1 MKIYAIKDR
10 MIDYFM
16 TPFTGESDRQ
26 VQAGLAQTIN
36 NPGNMNAIAQTPHH
50 FELWQLGEVN
60 EDTGKITEHREF
72 IADCSSLVRPSI
84 RGPGKSGE
92 TEGQGTTGRRTAP
105 PSGVRA
111 GTSPNPGSAQ
121 DAPQADPGALQE
133 ARPGPGGIYRQHSP
147 DIGR

>member
-84 RGPGKSGE
+84 RGPGKSAGPE
-92 TEGQGTTGRRTAP
+92 TQDTTGRRIPP
-105 PSGVRA
+105 PSGVRDATDA
-111 GTSPNPGSAQ
+111 GPRTPTN
-121 DAPQADPGALQE
+121 APQADAGAVQE
-133 ARPGPGGIYRQHSP
+133 ARPGPGGIYRGNH
-147 DIGR
+147 